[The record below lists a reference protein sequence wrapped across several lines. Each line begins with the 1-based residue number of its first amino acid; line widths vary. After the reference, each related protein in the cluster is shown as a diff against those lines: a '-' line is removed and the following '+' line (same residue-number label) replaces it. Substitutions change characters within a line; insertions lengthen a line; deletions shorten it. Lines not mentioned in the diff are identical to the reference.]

1 MAVHVQGRAEFTGLN
16 GEDWRIDIIHM
27 AGAATNAVEFFVG
40 GDGFVLNYDNASE
53 FDECPTIMGSSVSF
67 TMMYDPDDRAHFTAL
82 FDDFN
87 ADQEG
92 EWGVA
97 IYKDPDGA
105 NTLFWVG
112 TILPEGIA
120 VEDMSP
126 HEQVSITAVDGLAQ
140 LDGIDFNN
148 NGTPYEGE
156 AVITDIL
163 HTALKKVPHTDYWS
177 GTDAFLYVVD
187 DFIASNYAGYSP
199 PVTSPHLQLTLAR
212 ISHQTWHNVDNDGEL
227 QYFSAKEVIESLC
240 KTFNSSVFMH
250 EGKYWFFPLGIKQA
264 ASSVNVYAMRYSG
277 AFLGYVS
284 TTFGK
289 TFGGNT
295 GNFYKRRGWLRTAA
309 PPYKEVKL
317 TRNYQGDKPV
327 VLRSNY
333 TSANIAAS
341 LVLDDED
348 ATYAQDTRFK
358 ISGNVLY
365 RHTGIPTGTTPANH
379 YGRIVL
385 KINLRLGDG
394 DGSTDYY
401 LKRNYSIGTTTFIY
415 GSTSGYLNDFPDN
428 LELGAD
434 AYDAVSWSTTDTDH
448 CYIVCPF
455 IIDRIEGTQATLID
469 AEFVN
474 YRFDIVTAPLPAARE
489 GLQMFLNVFGIE
501 SDGTVTTDFT
511 NTTYATYSVRN
522 LKCAVFDDDQ
532 AQEFGTVD
540 ITSTGD
546 QGRFEQDLGETLVGD
561 RITSMDHGVIKVFD
575 GSSYVDATDWRSLN
589 STTASL
595 SINKLATRERMA
607 FHRTGKRM
615 ERGQLLGTGNGYLA
629 PYTILTNTED
639 SREYYITMLRYIASD
654 DEYDVT
660 LINAGRDTTG
670 ITAVQDNA
678 RPSKDVT
685 PPDAGNV
692 PQPALLGASANN
704 IVNTSYVSYNPL
716 ARSRFA
722 TTWTS
727 VIGTETLEGYW
738 TITNDGVGKYIE
750 HQGEIPTAGY
760 VLQRAVYVLSK
771 GQGSASDTYT
781 QPAAVQPIVG
791 DSLNT
796 TLALIQEY
804 MNRVGTDSSYTFLIT
819 YKETQNLLL
828 DIHTGAAAAYSLRKL
843 DKDYTGYAIRVR
855 ESAGNTLADIGFDS
869 NGDLDTTALLSHTG
883 VASGYVHTWYDQSGN
898 GNNAVQSTNASQP
911 QIVSSGSVI
920 TENGRPAIQT
930 DGSNDT
936 LALASTISFTDL
948 TWFTVTKKNDTDATG
963 SIIFYGGADYIY
975 GGDDVDN
982 NGNPF
987 LKVSSALIGNT
998 LNNTSASGGE
1008 INQHLS
1014 YYNRNG
1020 TNASGGLNGEVN
1032 TEATVVT
1039 TAFDLIDLFKYGY
1052 SSYYY
1057 EGLVQELVLYDSSKK
1072 SDRTG
1077 IESNINTHYAIGNF
1091 ATPSG
1096 GLLGTYTGAAAAYS
1110 LRKLHNAAQFAI
1122 MVRRASDDK
1131 MKAIGFT
1138 ASGDLDVTT
1147 LEDFCSGTNG
1157 YVYTWYDQS
1166 GNNNNAVQST
1176 NANQPQIVSSGS
1188 VILENGLP
1196 AVQFDGSNDYIT
1208 KAFTLTN
1215 PVSHFVVGQGDFAK
1229 FIIDGYGSG
1238 NLNSLFFDSL
1248 NSVRLYNLGGI
1259 YQTYTHGTQAVFSSI
1274 SNASSSS
1281 LAVNGNNAT
1290 GNIGTQNM
1298 NGVTMGTVGNLNTYY
1313 CMSGTIQEVILYAS
1327 DEASNRTGIESNI
1340 NDFYSI
1346 Y

>member
-27 AGAATNAVEFFVG
+27 AGASTNAVEFFVG

-67 TMMYDPDDRAHFTAL
+67 TMMYDPDDRSHFTGL

-87 ADQEG
+87 ADPEG

-327 VLRSNY
+327 VIKSNY
-333 TSANIAAS
+333 TVANMVAS

-348 ATYAQDTRFK
+348 ATYAQDVRFK
-358 ISGNVLY
+358 IGGNLMY
-365 RHTGIPTGTTPANH
+365 RHTGIPTGTTDTNR

-385 KINLRLGDG
+385 KISLRLGDG

-401 LKRNYSIGTTTFIY
+401 LKRNYSIGTTSFIHA
-415 GSTSGYLNDFPDN
+415 SLNGYDNDFPTN

-434 AYDAVSWSTTDTDH
+434 AYDDITWTNTDTDRFQ
-448 CYIVCPF
+448 IVCPF
-455 IIDRIEGTQATLID
+455 IIDREQGVGPNLTDGNYI
-469 AEFVN
+469 N
-474 YRFDIVTAPLPAARE
+474 YRFDLVTPPLTAERD
-489 GLQMFLNVFGIE
+489 GLQMFLNIA
-501 SDGTVTTDFT
+501 SIQADGTTTTDFT
-511 NTTYATYSVRN
+511 DTTYADYSVRN
-522 LKCAVFDDDQ
+522 FKCSVFDEAQ
-532 AQEFGTVD
+532 EQEFGTVD

-575 GSSYVDATDWRSLN
+575 GSTYVDATDWRSLN

-595 SINKLATRERMA
+595 GINKLATRERMA

-629 PYTILTNTED
+629 PYTILTNAED
-639 SREYYITMLRYIASD
+639 SLVYYLTALRYVASD

-678 RPSKDVT
+678 RPSKDIT

-692 PQPALLGASANN
+692 PKPALLGGTANN

-738 TITNDGVGKYIE
+738 TITNDGVGKYFD

-771 GQGSASDTYT
+771 GQGSNSDTYT

-828 DIHTGAAAAYSLRKL
+828 DIYDGAAAAYSLRKL

-869 NGDLDTTALLSHTG
+869 NGDLDTTALLNHTG

-898 GNNAVQSTNASQP
+898 GNNAVQSTNAAQP
-911 QIVSSGSVI
+911 QIVSSGSVL
-920 TENGRPAIQT
+920 TENG
-930 DGSNDT
+930 
-936 LALASTISFTDL
+936 
-948 TWFTVTKKNDTDATG
+948 K
-963 SIIFYGGADYIY
+963 
-975 GGDDVDN
+975 
-982 NGNPF
+982 
-987 LKVSSALIGNT
+987 
-998 LNNTSASGGE
+998 
-1008 INQHLS
+1008 
-1014 YYNRNG
+1014 
-1020 TNASGGLNGEVN
+1020 
-1032 TEATVVT
+1032 
-1039 TAFDLIDLFKYGY
+1039 
-1052 SSYYY
+1052 
-1057 EGLVQELVLYDSSKK
+1057 
-1072 SDRTG
+1072 
-1077 IESNINTHYAIGNF
+1077 
-1091 ATPSG
+1091 
-1096 GLLGTYTGAAAAYS
+1096 
-1110 LRKLHNAAQFAI
+1110 
-1122 MVRRASDDK
+1122 
-1131 MKAIGFT
+1131 
-1138 ASGDLDVTT
+1138 
-1147 LEDFCSGTNG
+1147 
-1157 YVYTWYDQS
+1157 
-1166 GNNNNAVQST
+1166 
-1176 NANQPQIVSSGS
+1176 
-1188 VILENGLP
+1188 P
-1196 AVQFDGSNDYIT
+1196 AVDFDGSDDYFLGAAKTTIDDT
-1208 KAFTLTN
+1208 AIFSVIKSDSNTQDSVFIQNTYAAGNL
-1215 PVSHFVVGQGDFAK
+1215 VSLGLGGLGSNNKIGSRLVVGGTAVSQVGDGTFTST
-1229 FIIDGYGSG
+1229 D
-1238 NLNSLFFDSL
+1238 
-1248 NSVRLYNLGGI
+1248 
-1259 YQTYTHGTQAVFSSI
+1259 QTLVSY
-1274 SNASSSS
+1274 
-1281 LAVNGNNAT
+1281 LADNAT
-1290 GNIGTQNM
+1290 GQMFIDGTQETDVVGSRNNSPTTTIGARGDGLYNF
-1298 NGVTMGTVGNLNTYY
+1298 NGKM
-1313 CMSGTIQEVILYAS
+1313 QEVIFYDS
-1327 DEASNRTGIESNI
+1327 DESSNRTGIESNI
-1340 NDFYSI
+1340 NDYYSI

>member
-27 AGAATNAVEFFVG
+27 AGASTNAVEFFVG

-87 ADQEG
+87 ADPEG

-97 IYKDPDGA
+97 IYKDPDGV

-140 LDGIDFNN
+140 LDGIDFNDD
-148 NGTPYEGE
+148 GTPYEG
-156 AVITDIL
+156 AASYGVIL
-163 HTALKKVPHTDYWS
+163 WEALKKVPHIDYWQGS
-177 GTDAFLYVVD
+177 DPLVYIFE
-187 DFIASNYAGYSP
+187 DFVAPNYSAY
-199 PVTSPHLQLTLAR
+199 TSPITTPTF
-212 ISHQTWHNVDNDGEL
+212 ISLFTQITHETFHNVDNDGEL

-240 KTFNSSVFMH
+240 KTLNCTLFMY
-250 EGKYWFFPLGIKQA
+250 EGKFWFMPLGVKQSETSA
-264 ASSVNVYAMRYSG
+264 QAVYINKSG
-277 AFLGYVS
+277 S
-284 TTFGK
+284 TGLTSAVTFGN

-327 VLRSNY
+327 VIKSNY
-333 TSANIAAS
+333 TVANMVAS

-348 ATYAQDTRFK
+348 ATYAQDVRFK
-358 ISGNVLY
+358 IGGNLMY
-365 RHTGIPTGTTPANH
+365 RHTGIPTGTTDTNR

-385 KINLRLGDG
+385 KISLRLGDG

-401 LKRNYSIGTTTFIY
+401 LKRNYSIGTTSFIHA
-415 GSTSGYLNDFPDN
+415 SLNGYNNDFPTN

-434 AYDAVSWSTTDTDH
+434 AYDDITWTNTDTDRFQ
-448 CYIVCPF
+448 IVCPF
-455 IIDRIEGTQATLID
+455 VIDREQGVGPNLTDGAYI
-469 AEFVN
+469 N
-474 YRFDIVTAPLPAARE
+474 YRFDLVTPPLTAERD
-489 GLQMFLNVFGIE
+489 GLQMFLNIA
-501 SDGTVTTDFT
+501 SIQADGTTTTDFT
-511 NTTYATYSVRN
+511 DTNYADYSVRN
-522 LKCAVFDDDQ
+522 FKCSVFDEAQ
-532 AQEFGTVD
+532 EQEFGTVD

-561 RITSMDHGVIKVFD
+561 RITSMDHGVIKVYD

-595 SINKLATRERMA
+595 GINKLATRERMA

-629 PYTILTNTED
+629 PYTILTNAED
-639 SREYYITMLRYIASD
+639 SLVYYLTALRYVASD

-660 LINAGRDTTG
+660 LINAGRDITG

-692 PQPALLGASANN
+692 PKPALLGGTANN

-750 HQGEIPTAGY
+750 HQGEIPTSGY

-771 GQGSASDTYT
+771 GQGSNSDTYT

-804 MNRVGTDSSYTFLIT
+804 MNRVGTGSSYTFLIT

-828 DIHTGAAAAYSLRKL
+828 DIYTGAAAAYSLRKL

-869 NGDLDTTALLSHTG
+869 NGNLDTTALLNHTG

-898 GNNAVQSTNASQP
+898 GLNTTQGTNGYQP
-911 QIVSSGSVI
+911 QIVSSGSVL
-920 TENGRPAIQT
+920 TENGKPLVRFDQDFLSASCSFSFAGANFLV
-930 DGSNDT
+930 GSN
-936 LALASTISFTDL
+936 
-948 TWFTVTKKNDTDATG
+948 
-963 SIIFYGGADYIY
+963 
-975 GGDDVDN
+975 
-982 NGNPF
+982 
-987 LKVSSALIGNT
+987 
-998 LNNTSASGGE
+998 
-1008 INQHLS
+1008 
-1014 YYNRNG
+1014 
-1020 TNASGGLNGEVN
+1020 
-1032 TEATVVT
+1032 
-1039 TAFDLIDLFKYGY
+1039 
-1052 SSYYY
+1052 
-1057 EGLVQELVLYDSSKK
+1057 
-1072 SDRTG
+1072 
-1077 IESNINTHYAIGNF
+1077 
-1091 ATPSG
+1091 
-1096 GLLGTYTGAAAAYS
+1096 
-1110 LRKLHNAAQFAI
+1110 
-1122 MVRRASDDK
+1122 
-1131 MKAIGFT
+1131 
-1138 ASGDLDVTT
+1138 
-1147 LEDFCSGTNG
+1147 
-1157 YVYTWYDQS
+1157 QS
-1166 GNNNNAVQST
+1166 GNFEFATSLEADADNQVQMFLDSRSSPKRLVRYEQSGT
-1176 NANQPQIVSSGS
+1176 TSFIDLDSQIPQ
-1188 VILENGLP
+1188 
-1196 AVQFDGSNDYIT
+1196 
-1208 KAFTLTN
+1208 
-1215 PVSHFVVGQGDFAK
+1215 
-1229 FIIDGYGSG
+1229 
-1238 NLNSLFFDSL
+1238 
-1248 NSVRLYNLGGI
+1248 
-1259 YQTYTHGTQAVFSSI
+1259 GTQSLLAYNNDNGTLRGYVDGAAVTSTVSFSSLSI
-1274 SNASSSS
+1274 TQLH
-1281 LAVNGNNAT
+1281 LARLDST
-1290 GNIGTQNM
+1290 S
-1298 NGVTMGTVGNLNTYY
+1298 VGEIVD
-1313 CMSGTIQEVILYAS
+1313 IQECIWWPS
-1327 DEASNRTGIESNI
+1327 DQASNRTGIESNI
-1340 NDFYSI
+1340 NDYYSI

>member
-27 AGAATNAVEFFVG
+27 AGASTNAVEFFVG

-67 TMMYDPDDRAHFTAL
+67 TMMYDPDDRSHFTGL

-87 ADQEG
+87 ADPEG

-126 HEQVSITAVDGLAQ
+126 HEQVNITAVDGLAQ

-156 AVITDIL
+156 AAITDIL

-327 VLRSNY
+327 VIKSNY
-333 TSANIAAS
+333 TVANMVAS

-348 ATYAQDTRFK
+348 ATYAQDVRFK
-358 ISGNVLY
+358 IGGNLMY
-365 RHTGIPTGTTPANH
+365 RHTGIPTGTTDTNR

-385 KINLRLGDG
+385 KISLRLGDG

-401 LKRNYSIGTTTFIY
+401 LKRNYSIGTTSFIHA
-415 GSTSGYLNDFPDN
+415 SLNGYNNDFPTN

-434 AYDAVSWSTTDTDH
+434 AYDDITWTNTDTDRFQ
-448 CYIVCPF
+448 IVCPF
-455 IIDRIEGTQATLID
+455 IIDREQGVGPNLTDGAYI
-469 AEFVN
+469 N
-474 YRFDIVTAPLPAARE
+474 YRFDLVTPPLTAERD
-489 GLQMFLNVFGIE
+489 GLQMFLNIA
-501 SDGTVTTDFT
+501 SIQADGTTTTDFT
-511 NTTYATYSVRN
+511 DTTYADYSVRN
-522 LKCAVFDDDQ
+522 FKCSIFDEAQ
-532 AQEFGTVD
+532 EQEFGTVD

-629 PYTILTNTED
+629 PYTILTNAED
-639 SREYYITMLRYIASD
+639 SLVYYLTALRYVASD

-692 PQPALLGASANN
+692 PKPALLGGTANN

-771 GQGSASDTYT
+771 GQGSNSDTYT

-828 DIHTGAAAAYSLRKL
+828 DTYPGAAAAYSLRKL

-855 ESAGNTLADIGFDS
+855 ESAGNTLADIGFDAS
-869 NGDLDTTALLSHTG
+869 GNLDTTALLAHTG
-883 VASGYVHTWYDQSGN
+883 PASGYVHTWYDQSGN
-898 GNNAVQSTNASQP
+898 NNNATQGTNANQP
-911 QIVSSGSVI
+911 LIVSSGSVI
-920 TENGRPAIQT
+920 TNGTRAAIEWDGTSQRLQNASEIMT
-930 DGSNDT
+930 GSALCLIGVMQSDSTSGTRMWVDQSGSN
-936 LALASTISFTDL
+936 
-948 TWFTVTKKNDTDATG
+948 
-963 SIIFYGGADYIY
+963 YGGALYQSTAYDAFARFGAAYVGLTNITTTITTY
-975 GGDDVDN
+975 ALFFANWVS
-982 NGNPF
+982 GNS
-987 LKVSSALIGNT
+987 KAHI
-998 LNNTSASGGE
+998 
-1008 INQHLS
+1008 
-1014 YYNRNG
+1014 NG
-1020 TNASGGLNGEVN
+1020 TEEDSN
-1032 TEATVVT
+1032 TTV
-1039 TAFDLIDLFKYGY
+1039 F
-1052 SSYYY
+1052 S
-1057 EGLVQELVLYDSSKK
+1057 
-1072 SDRTG
+1072 
-1077 IESNINTHYAIGNF
+1077 
-1091 ATPSG
+1091 
-1096 GLLGTYTGAAAAYS
+1096 
-1110 LRKLHNAAQFAI
+1110 
-1122 MVRRASDDK
+1122 
-1131 MKAIGFT
+1131 
-1138 ASGDLDVTT
+1138 
-1147 LEDFCSGTNG
+1147 
-1157 YVYTWYDQS
+1157 
-1166 GNNNNAVQST
+1166 
-1176 NANQPQIVSSGS
+1176 
-1188 VILENGLP
+1188 
-1196 AVQFDGSNDYIT
+1196 
-1208 KAFTLTN
+1208 
-1215 PVSHFVVGQGDFAK
+1215 
-1229 FIIDGYGSG
+1229 GSG
-1238 NLNSLFFDSL
+1238 NTGVAFCIGNDS
-1248 NSVRLYNLGGI
+1248 
-1259 YQTYTHGTQAVFSSI
+1259 QATSR
-1274 SNASSSS
+1274 AADGK
-1281 LAVNGNNAT
+1281 L
-1290 GNIGTQNM
+1290 
-1298 NGVTMGTVGNLNTYY
+1298 
-1313 CMSGTIQEVILYAS
+1313 QEIIVYDS
-1327 DEASNRTGIESNI
+1327 DQSSNRTGIESNI
-1340 NDFYSI
+1340 NTYYSI

>member
-27 AGAATNAVEFFVG
+27 AGPTDNPVEFFVG

-67 TMMYDPDDRAHFTAL
+67 TMMYDPDDRSHFTGL

-148 NGTPYEGE
+148 NGTPYEGG
-156 AVITDIL
+156 AAITDIL
-163 HTALKKVPHTDYWS
+163 LTALKKVPHTDYWS

-212 ISHQTWHNVDNDGEL
+212 ISHQTWHNVDNDGVL

-309 PPYKEVKL
+309 PPYKEIKL

-333 TSANIAAS
+333 TSANMAAS

-358 ISGNVLY
+358 ISGNLLY

-385 KINLRLGDG
+385 KIKLRLGDG

-401 LKRNYSIGTTTFIY
+401 LKRNYSIGTTTFIH
-415 GSTSGYLNDFPDN
+415 GSTSGYLNDFPDA

-434 AYDAVSWSTTDTDH
+434 AYDAVSWSTTDTSFF
-448 CYIVCPF
+448 YVVCPF
-455 IIDRIEGTQATLID
+455 IVDRSEGTQATLINAD
-469 AEFVN
+469 FVN
-474 YRFDIVTAPLPAARE
+474 YKFEFLTAPLPAARE
-489 GLQMFLNVFGIE
+489 GLQMFLNVYGIE
-501 SDGTVTTDFT
+501 ADGAVTTDFT

-522 LKCAVFDDDQ
+522 LKCAIFDDDQ
-532 AQEFGTVD
+532 EQEFGSVD

-561 RITSMDHGVIKVFD
+561 RITSRGRMGVITVFD
-575 GSSYVDATDWRSLN
+575 GSSYVDADDWRSLN

-629 PYTILTNTED
+629 PYTILTNAED

-660 LINAGRDTTG
+660 LILAGRDTTG

-716 ARSRFA
+716 ARSRFG

-771 GQGSASDTYT
+771 GQGSNLDTYT

-828 DIHTGAAAAYSLRKL
+828 DIYTGAAAAYSLRKL

-869 NGDLDTTALLSHTG
+869 NGDLDTTALLNHTG

-898 GNNAVQSTNASQP
+898 GNNAVESANTQQP
-911 QIVSSGSVI
+911 QIVASGSVLNI
-920 TENGRPAIQT
+920 
-930 DGSNDT
+930 D
-936 LALASTISFTDL
+936 
-948 TWFTVTKKNDTDATG
+948 
-963 SIIFYGGADYIY
+963 
-975 GGDDVDN
+975 
-982 NGNPF
+982 GNP
-987 LKVSSALIGNT
+987 AL
-998 LNNTSASGGE
+998 S
-1008 INQHLS
+1008 
-1014 YYNRNG
+1014 
-1020 TNASGGLNGEVN
+1020 
-1032 TEATVVT
+1032 
-1039 TAFDLIDLFKYGY
+1039 
-1052 SSYYY
+1052 
-1057 EGLVQELVLYDSSKK
+1057 
-1072 SDRTG
+1072 
-1077 IESNINTHYAIGNF
+1077 
-1091 ATPSG
+1091 
-1096 GLLGTYTGAAAAYS
+1096 
-1110 LRKLHNAAQFAI
+1110 
-1122 MVRRASDDK
+1122 
-1131 MKAIGFT
+1131 
-1138 ASGDLDVTT
+1138 
-1147 LEDFCSGTNG
+1147 
-1157 YVYTWYDQS
+1157 
-1166 GNNNNAVQST
+1166 
-1176 NANQPQIVSSGS
+1176 
-1188 VILENGLP
+1188 
-1196 AVQFDGSNDYIT
+1196 FDGSDDQFFASHADLLNQSRVDY
-1208 KAFTLTN
+1208 
-1215 PVSHFVVGQGDFAK
+1215 FAH
-1229 FIIDGYGSG
+1229 
-1238 NLNSLFFDSL
+1238 
-1248 NSVRLYNLGGI
+1248 
-1259 YQTYTHGTQAVFSSI
+1259 YQTSDNAFILLSNPPSRYGWVILDGSTVTALEGMFGLPDLYINGSQVSI
-1274 SNASSSS
+1274 
-1281 LAVNGNNAT
+1281 T
-1290 GNIGTQNM
+1290 
-1298 NGVTMGTVGNLNTYY
+1298 NGVTTRDDLHTAVVTNAASATAGALESTLNANTTSFTTFGISIYTGIY
-1313 CMSGTIQEVILYAS
+1313 RLNGKLAELIIYTS
-1327 DEASNRTGIESNI
+1327 DQSSNRTGIESNI
-1340 NDFYSI
+1340 NTYYTI

>member
-27 AGAATNAVEFFVG
+27 AGASTNAVEFFVG

-67 TMMYDPDDRAHFTAL
+67 TMMYDPDDRSHFTAL

-87 ADQEG
+87 ADPEG

-140 LDGIDFNN
+140 LDGIDFNDD
-148 NGTPYEGE
+148 GTPYEGAE
-156 AVITDIL
+156 SYGVIL
-163 HTALKKVPHTDYWS
+163 WEALKKVPHIDYWQGS
-177 GTDAFLYVVD
+177 DPLVYIFE
-187 DFIASNYAGYSP
+187 DFVAPNYSAY
-199 PVTSPHLQLTLAR
+199 TSPITTPTFISLFTR
-212 ISHQTWHNVDNDGEL
+212 ITHETFHNVDNDGEL

-240 KTFNSSVFMH
+240 KTLNCTLFMY
-250 EGKYWFFPLGIKQA
+250 EGKFWFMPLGVKQSETSA
-264 ASSVNVYAMRYSG
+264 QAVYINKSG
-277 AFLGYVS
+277 SNGLITAV
-284 TTFGK
+284 TFGN

-327 VLRSNY
+327 VIKSNY
-333 TSANIAAS
+333 TVANMVAS

-348 ATYAQDTRFK
+348 ATYAQDVRFK
-358 ISGNVLY
+358 IGGNLMY
-365 RHTGIPTGTTPANH
+365 RHTGIPTGTTDTNR

-385 KINLRLGDG
+385 KISLRLGDG

-401 LKRNYSIGTTTFIY
+401 LKRNYSIGTTSFIHA
-415 GSTSGYLNDFPDN
+415 SLNGYNNDFPTN

-434 AYDAVSWSTTDTDH
+434 AYDDITWTNTDTDRFQ
-448 CYIVCPF
+448 IVCPF
-455 IIDRIEGTQATLID
+455 IIDREQGVGPNLTDGAYI
-469 AEFVN
+469 N
-474 YRFDIVTAPLPAARE
+474 YRFDLVTPPLTAERD
-489 GLQMFLNVFGIE
+489 GLQMFLNIA
-501 SDGTVTTDFT
+501 SIQADGTTTTDFT
-511 NTTYATYSVRN
+511 DTTYADYSVRN
-522 LKCAVFDDDQ
+522 FKCSVFDEAQ
-532 AQEFGTVD
+532 EQEFGTVD

-546 QGRFEQDLGETLVGD
+546 HGRFEQDLGETLVGD
-561 RITSMDHGVIKVFD
+561 RITSMDHGVIKVYD

-595 SINKLATRERMA
+595 GINKLATRERMA

-629 PYTILTNTED
+629 PYTILTNAED
-639 SREYYITMLRYIASD
+639 SLVYYLTALRYVASD

-692 PQPALLGASANN
+692 PKPALLGGTANN

-727 VIGTETLEGYW
+727 IIGTETLEGYW
-738 TITNDGVGKYIE
+738 TITNDGVGKYLD

-771 GQGSASDTYT
+771 GQGSNSDTYT

-828 DIHTGAAAAYSLRKL
+828 DIYTGAAAAYSLRKL

-869 NGDLDTTALLSHTG
+869 NGDLDTTALLNHTG
-883 VASGYVHTWYDQSGN
+883 VANGFVHTWYCQAN
-898 GNNAVQSTNASQP
+898 GNNAVQSTNAKQP
-911 QIVSSGSVI
+911 QIVSSGSVL
-920 TENGRPAIQT
+920 TENG
-930 DGSNDT
+930 
-936 LALASTISFTDL
+936 
-948 TWFTVTKKNDTDATG
+948 K
-963 SIIFYGGADYIY
+963 
-975 GGDDVDN
+975 
-982 NGNPF
+982 
-987 LKVSSALIGNT
+987 
-998 LNNTSASGGE
+998 
-1008 INQHLS
+1008 
-1014 YYNRNG
+1014 
-1020 TNASGGLNGEVN
+1020 
-1032 TEATVVT
+1032 
-1039 TAFDLIDLFKYGY
+1039 
-1052 SSYYY
+1052 
-1057 EGLVQELVLYDSSKK
+1057 
-1072 SDRTG
+1072 
-1077 IESNINTHYAIGNF
+1077 
-1091 ATPSG
+1091 
-1096 GLLGTYTGAAAAYS
+1096 
-1110 LRKLHNAAQFAI
+1110 
-1122 MVRRASDDK
+1122 
-1131 MKAIGFT
+1131 
-1138 ASGDLDVTT
+1138 
-1147 LEDFCSGTNG
+1147 
-1157 YVYTWYDQS
+1157 
-1166 GNNNNAVQST
+1166 
-1176 NANQPQIVSSGS
+1176 
-1188 VILENGLP
+1188 P
-1196 AVQFDGSNDYIT
+1196 AVDFDGSDDYFLGAAKTTIDDT
-1208 KAFTLTN
+1208 AIFSVIKSDSNTQDSVFIQNTYAAGNL
-1215 PVSHFVVGQGDFAK
+1215 VSLGLGGLGSNNKIGSRLVVGGTAVSQVGDNTFTSTDQ
-1229 FIIDGYGSG
+1229 ILVSY
-1238 NLNSLFFDSL
+1238 
-1248 NSVRLYNLGGI
+1248 
-1259 YQTYTHGTQAVFSSI
+1259 
-1274 SNASSSS
+1274 
-1281 LAVNGNNAT
+1281 LADNAT
-1290 GNIGTQNM
+1290 GQMFIDGTEETDVVGSRNNSPTTTIGARGDGLYNF
-1298 NGVTMGTVGNLNTYY
+1298 NGKM
-1313 CMSGTIQEVILYAS
+1313 QEVIFYDS
-1327 DEASNRTGIESNI
+1327 DEASNRTGIEDNI
-1340 NDFYSI
+1340 NDYYSI